1 MFEYTL
7 RRIFLGLLTAILV
20 SLFIFAALRIAP
32 GDVALT
38 ILGADEGAVFTDAD
52 VQALREELGLNAP
65 LPVQYLSWM
74 RDMVTINWGRSL
86 LTSMEIWPSF
96 KSALPITLELVVI
109 SITLSTFIGIP
120 MGILMALKQDTWI
133 DYAIRVFSLAGLS
146 VPNFWSATM
155 IIVFGMI
162 FFNWG
167 PRLIY
172 VSPFEDP
179 LANLQMFIWPAV
191 AGGWA
196 SSATKS
202 RMMRSTTLEVMRQD
216 YIRTARAKGL
226 KSFTVTYRHVMKNAL
241 LPVVTVIGISIA
253 LAVGGSVIMET
264 IFMLPGIGRFLIE
277 GLQTRDY
284 PVVQTLTL
292 VFSLWVVS
300 TNLMVDLTYAWL
312 DPRIRFD

>member
-7 RRIFLGLLTAILV
+7 RRVFLGMLTAILV

-65 LPVQYLSWM
+65 LPVQYLTWM
-74 RDMVTINWGRSL
+74 KDMVTINWGKSL
-86 LTSMEIWPSF
+86 LTSMDIWPSF
-96 KSALPITLELVVI
+96 KSALPITLELVII
-109 SITLSTFIGIP
+109 SITLSTLIGIP
-120 MGILMALKQDTWI
+120 MGIVMALRQDTWI
-133 DYAIRVFSLAGLS
+133 DYAIRIFSLAGLS

-155 IIVFGMI
+155 IIVFGMLY
-162 FFNWG
+162 FDWG
-167 PRLIY
+167 PRLVY
-172 VSPFEDP
+172 VSPFEDFWE
-179 LANLQMFIWPAV
+179 NIKMFIWPAV

-241 LPVVTVIGISIA
+241 
-253 LAVGGSVIMET
+253 
-264 IFMLPGIGRFLIE
+264 
-277 GLQTRDY
+277 
-284 PVVQTLTL
+284 
-292 VFSLWVVS
+292 
-300 TNLMVDLTYAWL
+300 
-312 DPRIRFD
+312 